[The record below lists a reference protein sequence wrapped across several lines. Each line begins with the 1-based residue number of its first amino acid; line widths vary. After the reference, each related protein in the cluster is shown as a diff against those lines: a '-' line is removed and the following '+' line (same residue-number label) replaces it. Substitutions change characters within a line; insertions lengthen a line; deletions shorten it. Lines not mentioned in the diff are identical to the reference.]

1 MSQPDDVAFRPK
13 HDPALAQPLD
23 EKHEHVADN
32 QLPIYDGHDKNH
44 GAFEREEEDAP
55 TEEELHTLRHV
66 SDKIPWN
73 AYTIAFVELCE
84 RFSYYGTTVVF
95 TNFIQQARP
104 DGSRSGAGGADGQSG
119 ALGRGQRASTGLGTF
134 NTFWVYLLPLFGA
147 YVADTYWGRYKTIC
161 VAVGIAMVGHVLLV
175 VSALPSVIDNPNGA
189 LGCFAVAIVIMG
201 IGTGGFKSNISPL
214 VAEQSRNTYLRVET
228 LPSGEKVIV
237 DPAVTSGRIYMYF
250 YLMIN
255 IGALIGQIT
264 MVYAEKYVGFWLS
277 FLLPTCIFCLCP
289 IVLVVCRKRYVRSPP
304 QGSVLSKAM
313 RTFVFAQKGRWHL
326 NPVSTF
332 KHLNDG
338 TMWESAKPSNVA
350 PENRPGWM
358 TFDDHWVD
366 EVRRGFH
373 ACSVFVWIPLWW
385 LCYNQI
391 NNNLVSQAAVM
402 KLNGLPNDIVNN
414 LDPLAL
420 IILIPICDVFIY
432 PALRKAKINFT
443 PIKKITMGFFTG
455 ALAMIWACIIQ
466 YYIYKHSECGKY
478 AAGKGCAP
486 TDINVWAQ
494 TGSYVLI
501 ALSEIFASITGL
513 EYAFTKAPKNMRSL
527 VMSVFLFTNAIS
539 AAIGEAFVSLSE
551 DPLLVWNYGS
561 VAIIAAAGGV
571 LFWLQFRGLDAQE
584 HELNQLPTG
593 QMIHGQEKVRPLTP
607 AEQTKR
613 RESVADSA

>member
-1 MSQPDDVAFRPK
+1 MSQPDDVAFAAK
-13 HDPALAQPLD
+13 VDPALAVPLD
-23 EKHEHVADN
+23 EKHQRHAEMV
-32 QLPIYDGHDKNH
+32 PPVYDDHEGTH
-44 GAFEREEEDAP
+44 GAFDREEEDAA
-55 TEEELHTLRHV
+55 TEEEIHTLRHV
-66 SDKIPWN
+66 SDVIPWN

-95 TNFIQQARP
+95 TNFIQQDRP
-104 DGSRSGAGGADGQSG
+104 ANSRAGAGGADGQSG

-147 YVADTYWGRYKTIC
+147 YIADTYWGRYKTIC

-175 VSALPSVIDNPNGA
+175 VSALPNVIDNPNGA
-189 LGCFAVAIVIMG
+189 LGCFAVVIVIMG

-214 VAEQSRNTYLRVET
+214 VAEQSKNTYLRVQT

-237 DPAVTSGRIYMYF
+237 DPAITSSRIYMYF

-277 FLLPTCIFCLCP
+277 FLLPTCVFCLCP
-289 IVLVVCRKRYVRSPP
+289 IVLVVCRKRYVMSPP
-304 QGSVLSKAM
+304 QGSVLSKAT
-313 RTFVFAQKGRWHL
+313 RIFLFAQKGRWHL
-326 NPVSTF
+326 NPVQTV

-338 TMWESAKPSNVA
+338 TMWENVKPSKIA
-350 PENRPGWM
+350 PENRPTWM

-373 ACSVFVWIPLWW
+373 ACAVFVWIPLWW

-420 IILIPICDVFIY
+420 IILIPICDILIY

-443 PIKKITMGFFTG
+443 ALKKITLGFFTG
-455 ALAMIWACIIQ
+455 AAAMIWACIIQ
-466 YYIYKHSECGKY
+466 YYIYKHSECGKH

-494 TGSYVLI
+494 TGAYVLI

-561 VAIIAAAGGV
+561 VAIIATVGGC
-571 LFWLQFRGLDAQE
+571 LFWLQFKKLDAQE

-593 QMIHGQEKVRPLTP
+593 RLVASQEKVEPLTP
-607 AEQTKR
+607 AEMAKR

>member
-1 MSQPDDVAFRPK
+1 MSQPDDVAFRAK
-13 HDPALAQPLD
+13 HDPALALPLD
-23 EKHEHVADN
+23 EKHEHTTAQV
-32 QLPIYDGHDKNH
+32 PPVYDGHDKNH

-55 TEEELHTLRHV
+55 TEEEIRTLRHV

-73 AYTIAFVELCE
+73 AYTVAFVELCE

-95 TNFIQQARP
+95 TNFIQQSRP
-104 DGSRSGAGGADGQSG
+104 EGSRTGAGGHDGQSG

-161 VAVGIAMVGHVLLV
+161 VAVAVAMVGHVLLV
-175 VSALPSVIDNPNGA
+175 VSAVPTVIDHPDGA
-189 LGCFAVAIVIMG
+189 LGCFAVAIIIMG
-201 IGTGGFKSNISPL
+201 IGTGGFKANISPL
-214 VAEQSRNTYLRVET
+214 VAEQSKNTYLRVDT
-228 LPSGEKVIV
+228 LPSGERVIV
-237 DPAVTSGRIYMYF
+237 DPAVTSSRIYMYF

-277 FLLPTCIFCLCP
+277 FLLPTLVFCLCP
-289 IVLVVCRKRYVRSPP
+289 VVLFICRKRYVRSPP

-313 RTFVFAQKGRWHL
+313 QTFVFAQKGRWHL
-326 NPVSTF
+326 NPVQTF

-338 TMWESAKPSNVA
+338 TMWETAKPSNITPA
-350 PENRPGWM
+350 NRPSWM
-358 TFDDHWVD
+358 TFDDAWVD

-373 ACSVFVWIPLWW
+373 ACSVFVWLPLWW

-420 IILIPICDVFIY
+420 IILIPICDIFIY
-432 PALRKAKINFT
+432 PALRKAGINFT
-443 PIKKITMGFFTG
+443 ALKRITFGFYTG
-455 ALAMIWACIIQ
+455 AAAMIWACLIQ
-466 YYIYKHSECGKY
+466 YYIYKHSECGRY
-478 AAGKGCAP
+478 AAGKGCEP
-486 TDINVWAQ
+486 SDINVWAQ

-561 VAIIAAAGGV
+561 VAIIAAVGGT
-571 LFWLQFRGLDAQE
+571 LFWVQFRGLDAQE
-584 HELNQLPTG
+584 HELNQLPVG
-593 QMIHGQEKVRPLTP
+593 KMFADQDKVEPLTP
-607 AEQTKR
+607 EEMKHR
-613 RESVADSA
+613 RESLAETA